1 MKAIQI
7 TMGLNRAWVSTRWL
21 AAACGWPGAGR
32 AALWVAL
39 GWGLWSGPA
48 VAAPYPAGGKATAWV
63 QPNGSHLEL
72 RVLGDEFYART
83 VTAAGYTVVFN
94 AADQTYY
101 YAVAAAGSHSL
112 VPSGIAADK
121 PPPDWL
127 PTHLA
132 EPPASVAEQRRKN
145 IEKIA
150 PHRRADWEALVKARG
165 ERRGR
170 DASSPLP
177 TPSSPPLTYKPA
189 GGPTVDTKVG
199 LVILVQFPDDPN
211 TPVVDPV
218 AFPTTQAKMNRLCNQ
233 VGYNDDGNIGSIH
246 DYYIDQSNGHL
257 SLTQVVTPILTLP
270 HPRNFYSYSD
280 YPVNTI
286 LRDNGATGDLM
297 ATDAVLLLKAAAFDF
312 STLSLDSF
320 NDVIATSLLFA
331 GADSGVYAKGLW
343 PFSGSF
349 PIAIDVGTAGVH
361 KYILNY
367 QMTDIADAAPGMG
380 TTCHEL
386 GHMLKK
392 YPDLYDSNSDNGAS
406 AGVGTHSLMGTGA
419 SLNNEKAPAP
429 IDIYL
434 KDFSG
439 WATITDLT
447 PTTALS
453 AALPSTGNIG
463 YRIRKPG
470 TATEYFIIEN
480 RGAGDRWSAFCP
492 DVGIMIWHVDE
503 AVTTEN
509 EDQQMTQ
516 AQHYQCAL
524 MQADGR
530 CDLEHNT
537 NTGDNT
543 DLFKTTK
550 GIFNN
555 ATTPNANWWD
565 GSASGISVTVPSAPA
580 ASMNVV
586 FGAAPPTLALAPA
599 SQNVLAAGG
608 TFSFQVTSNSTW
620 TWSQDSVWLST
631 SVVGPQTGNLTFT
644 LTVPP
649 NTTIVPRTAVFTLNV
664 AGGLTATH
672 TLTQGGL
679 LLPDL
684 VVGPGYPSACGPAIV
699 KPGGNVYVYG
709 SVSNQGS
716 VPTGPYSVNFYL
728 SPDTTITT
736 SDYLIGQKSQ
746 PSLAVGASEFVLM
759 DDSTAPLTLT
769 VPLTVPGG
777 TYYAGWIYDPNNLIA
792 EVNKN
797 NNTGYVTGSTL
808 IVDASPPTVAI
819 SSPAADGTTVTSPTL
834 AVSGTAADNVSVA
847 SVYISLNGGS
857 SVLVTGTT
865 SWSSSVS
872 LVPGTNTVA
881 AIAVDTAG
889 NQSSWITRSITYT
902 PQDATKPTV
911 AITSPAANGTYV
923 NRPALTVS
931 GTATKGTYDL
941 NVVYCLLNSTLPW
954 LTATGTSTWSRSV
967 ALTPGLNSIKAI
979 VYDDQGVNSS
989 QVVRTVTYDGTP
1001 PTVAITTPASAGT
1014 IVNLPSLAFA
1024 GTADDI
1030 NLTAVYW
1037 RCNGGAW
1044 TLASGTSAWSGTANL
1059 IVGVNTIE
1067 VQSKDAANNLSTIVA
1082 QTLTYTPDV
1091 TPPTVAI
1098 TSPASDGGAV
1108 NAASLAIA
1116 GTAADD
1122 FNLAAVYWRLNGGTW
1137 TLAGGTTAWSATVP
1151 LVVGANLIEVQSK
1164 DAVNNLSTLV
1174 SRTVTYDATPPTVA
1188 IATPAGDGIFVSS
1201 PGLALSGTAADN
1213 LGVAAVYWRLN
1224 GDVWVAASGTTSWS
1238 ASVTLAAG
1246 AKLLEVQS
1254 KDAAN
1259 NLSTIASRTI
1269 MLDSVAPTVTINTPA
1284 GDGLF
1289 VTNPTVAFSGTAAD
1303 NLGVTAVYWR
1313 LNGGAWA
1320 TTTGISSWSA
1330 SVTLAAGA
1338 NLLEVQS
1345 KDAANNLSFV
1355 ASRTIHVDAT
1365 PPTVAITTPASDG
1378 TIVTSPGLALSGT
1391 AADNLGVTA
1400 VYWRLNG
1407 GAWATTT
1414 GINSWSASLTL
1425 AAGANLIEVQSKDTA
1440 NNLSVIA
1447 SRTINFVA
1455 IPPTVAITTPAG
1467 DGTIVTSPDLALSGI
1482 AASNLG
1488 VSAVYWRLNGGPW
1501 ATAIGF
1507 FPWSATVTL
1516 AIGANLLEVQSK
1528 DVINNLSAVAPR
1540 IVNYTPFGQSL
1551 PTWRQ
1556 VHFGSAAN
1564 SGIGAD
1570 LADPDNDGVTNL
1582 QEFAFN
1588 LDPNVADA
1596 KRLVAGAAGTAGLPV
1611 VSIGD
1616 NGRLRI
1622 EFIRRKASNN
1632 PGVDYNAKFSAD
1644 LSTWVDFT
1652 GAAAVTSIDAI
1663 WERLLVDDQLPAS
1676 TPARFARVE
1685 VTNRVDASVLS
1696 PLESWRQANFSSSAN
1711 SGDGADLNDFDHDGI
1726 PNLLEFAF
1734 GLNPKQNSA
1743 GLLPCPQISG
1753 GNLVLGFTQPAGIS
1767 GITYGA
1773 EWSPTLLPGSWI
1785 ALPDTGAPP
1794 NHLFSVPLGS
1804 NAKVFMRLNVSNP

>member
-1 MKAIQI
+1 MKAVQI
-7 TMGLNRAWVSTRWL
+7 TMGLKKAGVNARRL
-21 AAACGWPGAGR
+21 AAASGWPRR
-32 AALWVAL
+32 AALLVAL
-39 GWGLWSGPA
+39 GWSLWCGPA
-48 VAAPYPAGGKATAWV
+48 VAAPYPAGGKVTAWV
-63 QPNGSHLEL
+63 QPNGSHLAL

-101 YAVAAAGSHSL
+101 YAAAAGGLSL
-112 VPSGIAADK
+112 VSSGIAADQ

-145 IEKIA
+145 VEKIA

-165 ERRGR
+165 DRRGR
-170 DASSPLP
+170 DATTPPAP
-177 TPSSPPLTYKPA
+177 TSPPLMHTPA
-189 GGPTVDTKVG
+189 GGATVDTKVG

-211 TPVVDPV
+211 TPAVDPV
-218 AFPTTQAKMNRLCNQ
+218 SFPTTQAKMSRLCNQ

-286 LRDNGATGDLM
+286 LRDNGATGNLM

-312 STLSLDSF
+312 STLSLDLF

-349 PIAIDVGTAGVH
+349 PTAIDVGTAGVH
-361 KYILNY
+361 RYILNY
-367 QMTDIADAAPGMG
+367 QMTDIADAAPGIG

-406 AGVGTHSLMGTGA
+406 AGIGTHSLMSTGA

-439 WATITDLT
+439 WATITELT
-447 PTTALS
+447 PTTVLNT
-453 AALPSTGNIG
+453 ALPSTGNIG

-470 TATEYFIIEN
+470 TSTEYFMIEN

-516 AQHYQCAL
+516 AHHYQCAL

-530 CDLEHNT
+530 CDLEHNA

-565 GSASGISVTVPSAPA
+565 GSASGISITVPSAPS

-599 SQNVLAAGG
+599 TQNVLAAGG

-620 TWSQDSVWLST
+620 TWSQDSAWLST

-649 NTTIVPRTAVFTLNV
+649 NTTIIPRTAVFTLNV

-672 TLTQGGL
+672 TITQGGL
-679 LLPDL
+679 LLPDM
-684 VVGPGYPSACGPAIV
+684 VVGPGYPSACGPAVV

-716 VPTGPYSVNFYL
+716 VPTGPYAVNFYL

-746 PSLAVGASEFVLM
+746 LSLAVGVSEFILM

-769 VPLTVPGG
+769 VPLNVPGG
-777 TYYAGWIYDPNNLIA
+777 TYYAGWIYDPNNLVA
-792 EVNKN
+792 EVSKS
-797 NNTGYVTGSTL
+797 NNTGYVTASTI

-819 SSPAADGTTVTSPTL
+819 TSPAADGTTVTSPTL

-889 NQSSWITRSITYT
+889 NQSSWITRSVTYT
-902 PQDATKPTV
+902 PADATKPTV

-923 NRPALTVS
+923 NKPALTVS

-967 ALTPGLNSIKAI
+967 ALTPGLNNIKAI
-979 VYDDQGVNSS
+979 VYDNQGVLSA

-1014 IVNLPSLAFA
+1014 IVNLPSLAIA
-1024 GTADDI
+1024 GTAADD

-1044 TLASGTSAWSGTANL
+1044 TLASGTSTWSGTANL

-1067 VQSKDAANNLSTIVA
+1067 VQSKDAANNLSTIAA
-1082 QTLTYTPDV
+1082 QTLTYTPDI

-1108 NAASLAIA
+1108 NTASLAIA

-1122 FNLAAVYWRLNGGTW
+1122 FNLAAIYWRINGGTW

-1151 LVVGANLIEVQSK
+1151 LAVGANLIEVQSK
-1164 DAVNNLSTLV
+1164 DAVNNLSTIV

-1201 PGLALSGTAADN
+1201 PALALSGTAADN
-1213 LGVAAVYWRLN
+1213 LGVTAVYWRLN

-1246 AKLLEVQS
+1246 TNLLEVQS

-1259 NLSTIASRTI
+1259 NISLIASRTV
-1269 MLDSVAPTVTINTPA
+1269 MLDATAPTVTVTTPVSN
-1284 GDGLF
+1284 GLF
-1289 VTNPTVAFSGTAAD
+1289 VANPSVAFSGTAAD
-1303 NLGVTAVYWR
+1303 NMGVTAVFWR

-1320 TTTGISSWSA
+1320 TTTGISSWST

-1345 KDAANNLSFV
+1345 KDAANNLSVV
-1355 ASRTIHVDAT
+1355 ASRSITYDAT
-1365 PPTVAITTPASDG
+1365 LPTVAVTTPAVDG
-1378 TIVTSPGLALSGT
+1378 TTVTSSSLALSGT
-1391 AADNLGVTA
+1391 AADNV
-1400 VYWRLNG
+1400 
-1407 GAWATTT
+1407 
-1414 GINSWSASLTL
+1414 
-1425 AAGANLIEVQSKDTA
+1425 
-1440 NNLSVIA
+1440 
-1447 SRTINFVA
+1447 
-1455 IPPTVAITTPAG
+1455 
-1467 DGTIVTSPDLALSGI
+1467 
-1482 AASNLG
+1482 G

-1501 ATAIGF
+1501 ATATGIN
-1507 FPWSATVTL
+1507 PWSASVTL

-1528 DVINNLSAVAPR
+1528 DEINNLSTVASR
-1540 IVNYTPFGQSL
+1540 TVNYTPFGQSL

-1570 LADPDNDGVTNL
+1570 LADPDYDGVSNL

-1588 LDPNVADA
+1588 LDPNMADT

-1611 VSIGD
+1611 VTTGG
-1616 NGRLRI
+1616 NGRLRM

-1632 PGVDYNAKFSAD
+1632 PGVQYKAKFSAD
-1644 LSTWVDFT
+1644 LSTWIDLT
-1652 GAAAVTSIDAI
+1652 GTATVTSIDAI
-1663 WERLLVDDQLPAS
+1663 WERLLVDDQLPAI

-1685 VTNRVDASVLS
+1685 VTNMVDSNGLS
-1696 PLESWRQANFSSSAN
+1696 PLESWRQANFGSSAN

-1734 GLNPKQNSA
+1734 GLNPKQISA
-1743 GLLPCPQISG
+1743 GLLPHPQISG
-1753 GNLVLGFTQPAGIS
+1753 GNLVLSFTQPAGIG

-1773 EWSPTLLPGSWI
+1773 EWSQTLQPGSWI
-1785 ALPDTGAPP
+1785 AIPDTGTLP
-1794 NHLFSVPLGS
+1794 NHLFSLPIGS
-1804 NAKVFMRLNVSNP
+1804 HSKAFMRISVSNP